1 MDTHR
6 ATEISYQNGYA
17 SGYRAAILEVEKL
30 IRDTVPS
37 YIIYE
42 SDELLNVLN
51 ELRIKGEQK

>member
-1 MDTHR
+1 MDPNI
-6 ATEISYQNGYA
+6 ATELAYKNGYK
-17 SGYRAAILEVEKL
+17 AAINEIEKL

-42 SDELLNVLN
+42 SDELLTVLN

>member
-1 MDTHR
+1 MDPNR
-6 ATEISYQNGYA
+6 AIEKAYADGYGT
-17 SGYRAAILEVEKL
+17 GYKAAIIQVEKL

-42 SDELLNVLN
+42 SDELLTVLN